1 MPSLRLSCGA
11 PALRQVCSVRGT
23 LRFAL
28 RAGVR
33 TVLASVFVWLT
44 TMAASTVSCSA
55 RDGSRAT
62 LQCRRFILCAA
73 CSLERSSSR
82 PARRLSSHCLTTPRR
97 SSAGMAEAD
106 SGV

>member
-28 RAGVR
+28 RARVR

-55 RDGSRAT
+55 RGREQGDPPMPALYS
-62 LQCRRFILCAA
+62 LC
-73 CSLERSSSR
+73 SMQ
-82 PARRLSSHCLTTPRR
+82 P
-97 SSAGMAEAD
+97 
-106 SGV
+106 